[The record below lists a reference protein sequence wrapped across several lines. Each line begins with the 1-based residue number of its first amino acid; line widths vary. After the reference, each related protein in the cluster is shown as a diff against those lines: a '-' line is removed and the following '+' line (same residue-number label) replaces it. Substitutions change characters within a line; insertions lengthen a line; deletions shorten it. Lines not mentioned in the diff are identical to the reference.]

1 MRGLLVLVCL
11 IAAQASPA
19 SVEATSAAE
28 DVRSKLSLPNGS
40 APVQVLVDFELYDI
54 NEIDSVS
61 ETFEI
66 TGILTAQWRD
76 AREAFSASEL
86 GITERVLEGEFQFE
100 EYFVRW
106 YPQIVLQN
114 VSGLFEQQ
122 AVQLRIQPDG
132 QIRLVQKITAIV
144 EVDLDL
150 RAFPFD
156 KHRLEVVFS
165 VLGFEPE
172 RVSLFVP
179 EIVERPLQGVHV
191 PGWIVDGISLDL
203 AGEERPS
210 RQQGAAVLAVDV
222 TRATSYIRRLITF
235 PMVIIVLLSFSI
247 FWMDK
252 SSLGDRNGISFIGV
266 LTGVAFQQT
275 VVGVIPPV
283 SYITLMHAFL
293 FISFLVMAATVPVNL
308 IVAALDRRGKT
319 AAGDKVDKHC
329 RWLFPTVYFGLM
341 MVLAIRIL

>member
-19 SVEATSAAE
+19 SVEATLAVE
-28 DVRSKLSLPNGS
+28 DVRSKLSLPNRS
-40 APVQVLVDFELYDI
+40 APVQVLVDFDLYDI

-156 KHRLEVVFS
+156 RHRLEVVFS

-329 RWLFPTVYFGLM
+329 RWLFPAVYFGLM